1 MKNLKKF
8 ILDKNKKKL
17 FTPGPAS
24 LSFENIE
31 SLAPGFGR
39 GDSEYQKVESRVL
52 RKLKKMS
59 KKKNIVRM
67 QGSGSFAIEVMIAN
81 FLYGSVLILNSG
93 YYSER
98 LIQIAKNYKN
108 SHKNIKKIKVLDW
121 EKYKDID
128 RKYDWIIFCYTETSL
143 GLKLPIKKI
152 YEISK
157 KYKSKIMLDA
167 TASFGLEKYHQYAD
181 VFSYSSCKGLF
192 GLTGAS
198 FISYDQLPNNK
209 IKSFNIDINSH
220 LNKKMTGPYHA
231 IYSLDLVLKNHSD
244 FLYSVKINKK
254 KFMKKFENILSIDK
268 ALQPLICTQVEKKV
282 KTNSRNVILYKPRSN
297 INGSIICH
305 LGEVHLKRASKGNI
319 LNYIKF

>member
-1 MKNLKKF
+1 MKTIKKF
-8 ILDKNKKKL
+8 ILNKNKKKL

-24 LSFENIE
+24 LSFENIV

-39 GDSEYQKVESRVL
+39 GDSEYQKVENRVL

-81 FLYGSVLILNSG
+81 FLYGKVLMLNSG

-98 LIQIAKNYKN
+98 LIQIAKDYKKSN
-108 SHKNIKKIKVLDW
+108 KNIKKIRVIDW
-121 EKYKDID
+121 EKYNNID
-128 RKYDWIIFCYTETSL
+128 RKYDWIVFCYTETSL

-152 YEISK
+152 FEISK
-157 KYKSKIMLDA
+157 KYNSKIMLDA
-167 TASFGLEKYHQYAD
+167 TASFGLEKYHEFAD

-198 FISYDQLPNNK
+198 FISYDQPPQNK
-209 IKSFNIDINSH
+209 IKSFNININSH
-220 LNKKMTGPYHA
+220 LNKKMTGPYHP

-254 KFMKKFENILSIDK
+254 KFMKQFKNILSIGKD
-268 ALQPLICTQVEKKV
+268 LQPLICTQVEKKV
-282 KTNSRNVILYKPRSN
+282 KTNSQDVILYKPRSN

-305 LGEVHLKRASKGNI
+305 LGEVHLKRAARGRI
-319 LNYIKF
+319 LNCIKF

>member
-1 MKNLKKF
+1 
-8 ILDKNKKKL
+8 
-17 FTPGPAS
+17 
-24 LSFENIE
+24 
-31 SLAPGFGR
+31 
-39 GDSEYQKVESRVL
+39 
-52 RKLKKMS
+52 
-59 KKKNIVRM
+59 M

-81 FLYGSVLILNSG
+81 FLFGKVLILNSG
-93 YYSER
+93 YYAER
-98 LIQIAKNYKN
+98 LIKIANDYKKT
-108 SHKNIKKIKVLDW
+108 HKYIKKIDVLDW
-121 EKYKDID
+121 KKYENIN

-143 GLKLPIKKI
+143 GLKLPLKKI
-152 YEISK
+152 YDVAK
-157 KYKSKIMLDA
+157 KFNSKIMLDA
-167 TASFGLEKYHQYAD
+167 TASFGLEKYHEYAD

-198 FISYDQLPNNK
+198 FISFDSLPSNK
-209 IKSFNIDINSH
+209 IESFNLNINSH

-254 KFMKKFENILSIDK
+254 KFMQLAGKNLSIQK
-268 ALQPLICTQVEKKV
+268 NLQPLICTQIEKKV
-282 KTNSRNVILYKPRSN
+282 KSKNKSVILYKPRSN